1 MKTLSQRLQAP
12 LLPHPQDFL
21 CFAWGPGEGRGRDD
35 LQMLDLLLGL
45 GKVQLHS
52 CECAVQAAF
61 LCVQAQCIL
70 MASQLLAL
78 RLGRNMEGAHRS
90 SAG

>member
-1 MKTLSQRLQAP
+1 
-12 LLPHPQDFL
+12 
-21 CFAWGPGEGRGRDD
+21 
-35 LQMLDLLLGL
+35 MLDLLLGL

-70 MASQLLAL
+70 MAPQLLAL
-78 RLGRNMEGAHRS
+78 GLGRNMEGARRS
-90 SAG
+90 SGG